1 MISNLIGCIIILT
14 SLSYPSVRCKKRQL
28 SNLFSTFL
36 SYCNSRRL
44 IDILVNNQKS
54 CDQLMSSFLPSI
66 SELYE
71 GSKYFLQTKLF
82 ECAIIVTRVCEY
94 SNLILNN

>member
-1 MISNLIGCIIILT
+1 
-14 SLSYPSVRCKKRQL
+14 
-28 SNLFSTFL
+28 
-36 SYCNSRRL
+36 
-44 IDILVNNQKS
+44 
-54 CDQLMSSFLPSI
+54 MSSFLPSI